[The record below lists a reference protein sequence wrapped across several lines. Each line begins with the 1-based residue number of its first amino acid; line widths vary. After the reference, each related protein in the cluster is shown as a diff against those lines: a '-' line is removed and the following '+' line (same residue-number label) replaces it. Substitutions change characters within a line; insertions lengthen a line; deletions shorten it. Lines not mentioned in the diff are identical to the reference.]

1 MNLNKNNLDRT
12 LIFGILNVTPDSF
25 SDGGNFLTLD
35 SALAQA
41 NKLMQD
47 GAEVIDVGGEST
59 RPGAERITSAEEL
72 NRVLPIIKKLVDQG
86 IAVSIDTMRA
96 EVAKAAVEAGAL
108 YVNDVSGGKA
118 DENMF
123 ETVAA
128 LNVKYILMH
137 WRGQSKNMDELAN
150 YQDVVKEV
158 IEELNQQINTALA
171 VGVKKENLIIDPGLG
186 FAKKAEHNWEI
197 LRNLDQ
203 FRALDYPILIGHSR
217 KRFLNDLSSDL
228 VPDNDFKDSAT
239 AAISYQLAREK
250 IWGVRVHEAK
260 RTNAAIAAACH
271 LGEGRR

>member
-158 IEELNQQINTALA
+158 IKELNQQINTALA

-239 AAISYQLAREK
+239 AAISYQLAKEK

-271 LGEGRR
+271 FGEGRR